1 MIMKNNTHDRQ
12 ILTLKRKGYEEYFI
26 TAKLAE
32 GEPLSSLFDIAARAV
47 RERDACIISQDIFS
61 FKDHMRKGQDFLKGA
76 FGEISWPVTWVED
89 RTSGGVPGIHVWAV
103 SGIPVEPIHF
113 AGCIIGSL
121 FEDEYAR
128 YCRLGGLLPED
139 PSLLQ
144 AEQTQSLFDRMLE
157 VLKMSGLD
165 FSRVFRT
172 WYFNLDILSWYSEF
186 NRVRNAFFTKHGV
199 FNGLV
204 PASTGMAGGN
214 PAGAALQSGLLA
226 LEPKSPQSVRL
237 EPVPSPLQ
245 CPALE
250 YGSSFSRAV
259 EVTTGDVRRLYISG
273 TASIDQNGKTVYKDE
288 VEKQIEHTFEV
299 VDAILRSRGMSFAD
313 STRSMAYFKRRE
325 DISRLEKYCQKFRLD
340 PATVL
345 ISLNDIC
352 RDDLLFEIEIDAILC
367 LPG

>member
-1 MIMKNNTHDRQ
+1 MIIKSNTHGMQ

-26 TAKLAE
+26 TAKIVE

-47 RERDACIISQDIFS
+47 RDRDACIISQDIFS
-61 FKDHMRKGQDFLKGA
+61 LKDQRHEGQDFLKGA
-76 FGEISWPVTWVED
+76 FGEISWPVTWVND
-89 RTSGGVPGIHVWAV
+89 RTSGGMPATHVWAV
-103 SGIPVEPIHF
+103 SGIPVESLHF
-113 AGCIIGSL
+113 AGRIIGSL

-139 PSLLQ
+139 PSLPQ
-144 AEQTQSLFDRMLE
+144 SEQTQSLFDRMLE
-157 VLKMSGLD
+157 ALKMSGLD

-172 WYFNLDILSWYSEF
+172 WYFNLDILSWYTEF
-186 NRVRNAFFTKHGV
+186 NRIRNAFFTKHGV
-199 FNGLV
+199 FDGLV
-204 PASTGMAGGN
+204 PASTGMAGSN

-226 LEPKSPQSVRL
+226 LEPKSPEVRL

-245 CPALE
+245 CPALG

-259 EVTTGDVRRLYISG
+259 EVTTGDIRRLYISG
-273 TASIDQNGKTVYKDE
+273 TASIDQYGKTVYKDE

-299 VDAILRSRGMSFAD
+299 VDAILRSRGMSFTD
-313 STRSMAYFKRRE
+313 STRCMAYFKRRE
-325 DISRLEKYCQKFRLD
+325 DISRLDKYCQKFRLD

-345 ISLNDIC
+345 VSHNDIC
-352 RDDLLFEIEIDAILC
+352 RDDLLFEIEIDAVRR